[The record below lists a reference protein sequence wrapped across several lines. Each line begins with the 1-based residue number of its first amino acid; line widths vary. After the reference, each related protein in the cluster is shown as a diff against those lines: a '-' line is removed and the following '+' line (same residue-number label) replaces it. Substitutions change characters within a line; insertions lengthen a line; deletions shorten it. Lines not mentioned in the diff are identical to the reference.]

1 VPVADRITQ
10 SAGAAHIVKFTTDD
24 ATLVGSP
31 VRQKAGGTVGLAAA
45 TSRGVARVV
54 GLCLE
59 AKAIGFAVR
68 VVLRGV
74 VERTDWTAVAGTA
87 TLTPGLPYWLDTTA
101 GKITTV
107 APTSSTDIVAR
118 IGRAISTTKLDVQ
131 TEQQTVRL

>member
-1 VPVADRITQ
+1 MPVADRITQ
-10 SAGAAHIVKFTTDD
+10 SAGAASIVKFTTDD

-31 VRQKAGGTVGLAAA
+31 VRQKIGGTVGLAAA
-45 TSRGVARVV
+45 TSRGLARVV
-54 GLCLE
+54 GLALE

-68 VVLRGV
+68 VVLRGI

-87 TLTPGLPYWLDTTA
+87 TLTPGLPYWLDTAA